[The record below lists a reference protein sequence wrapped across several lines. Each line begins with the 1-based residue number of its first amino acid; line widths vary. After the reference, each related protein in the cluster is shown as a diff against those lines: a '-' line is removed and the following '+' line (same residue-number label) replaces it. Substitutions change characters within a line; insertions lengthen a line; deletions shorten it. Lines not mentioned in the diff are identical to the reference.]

1 MKEGDAVTSPG
12 HAPHD
17 PSAQALDA
25 ANAHR
30 LGARRASY
38 AASPPPRNLGLGKS
52 WPGYAILGVAG
63 GSALVCGLAQDQSFM
78 LIIAL
83 LLLAFGGVVMA
94 LTVVSSRITGGHGTD
109 RLDFFDRG
117 LVVTAK
123 GSAYAFPF
131 DSSLA
136 LQGITDHKHAGSV
149 YRTTYF
155 YTLVA
160 RDGGAVMIGDA
171 SPGIAMVHTATY
183 NPVRGAAFPDP
194 EQWGPAIQ
202 QSITAAQ
209 LPAAASGVREGRT
222 LHFGPLAVDR
232 EALSADGVRVPWNRI
247 EGLKLN
253 EGWLTVRAEGRWT
266 AVSKEPV
273 HAIPNFFVF
282 HALAEQLLAETRG

>member
-1 MKEGDAVTSPG
+1 MTSPG
-12 HAPHD
+12 HAPND
-17 PSAQALDA
+17 QATQAMNA

-38 AASPPPRNLGLGKS
+38 AASAPPSNLGLGKS

-63 GSALVCGLAQDQSFM
+63 GSALVCGLAQGETFI
-78 LIIAL
+78 LILAL
-83 LLLAFGGVVMA
+83 ILLGFGGVVMA
-94 LTVVSSRITGGHGTD
+94 LTVVSSRITGGHGGD

-136 LQGITDHKHAGSV
+136 LQGITDHINAGTT
-149 YRTTYF
+149 YRTTYL

-160 RDGGAVMIGDA
+160 RDAAVMIGDA
-171 SPGIAMVHTATY
+171 SPGIAMAHTAAY
-183 NPVRGAAFPDP
+183 NPVRGAAFPNP

-209 LPAAASGVREGRT
+209 LPAAATGVREGQT

-232 EALSADGVRVPWNRI
+232 QALSADGVRVPWNRI
-247 EGLKLN
+247 EALKLDK
-253 EGWLTVRAEGRWT
+253 GWLTVRAEGRWT

-282 HALAEQLLAETRG
+282 HALAEQLVAENAG